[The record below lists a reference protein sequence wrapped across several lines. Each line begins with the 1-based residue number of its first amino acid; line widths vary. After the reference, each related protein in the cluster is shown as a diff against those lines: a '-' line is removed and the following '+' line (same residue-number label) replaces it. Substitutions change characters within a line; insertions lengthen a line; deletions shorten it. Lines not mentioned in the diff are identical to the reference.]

1 MFSYRK
7 HGTNEPTVTVSRDVD
22 FPAVQCELDAED
34 PDPAFVAPVRSSVLS
49 RQIGAVFPSVGH

>member
-1 MFSYRK
+1 M
-7 HGTNEPTVTVSRDVD
+7 TVSRDVD

-49 RQIGAVFPSVGH
+49 RQIGAVLPSVGH